1 MPVAHASVAES
12 NDLELQ
18 SMVFN
23 DDSNENVEENSSTGI
38 TAAYSLD
45 GHKQERQVD
54 DFSARIEMVTPPT
67 SEFESGIDNEQC
79 RDDTEDFFVAD
90 DSIAGAHEREWQV
103 DDCSTMTKETN
114 ATSVM
119 TRDSKV
125 ASTEFVAN
133 VSKTVMS
140 GVQPEP
146 EEPPPKEIISVDL
159 NVTIEMNS
167 DNKKLGK
174 KENATLLSRLI
185 KCFMM

>member
-1 MPVAHASVAES
+1 MI
-12 NDLELQ
+12 
-18 SMVFN
+18 
-23 DDSNENVEENSSTGI
+23 SNENVEENSSTGI

-54 DFSARIEMVTPPT
+54 DFSTRIEMVTPPT

-79 RDDTEDFFVAD
+79 QDDTEDFIVAD
-90 DSIAGAHEREWQV
+90 DSIAGVHKRECQV

-114 ATSVM
+114 TTSVM

-125 ASTEFVAN
+125 TSTEFVAN
-133 VSKTVMS
+133 VSKMVMS

-146 EEPPPKEIISVDL
+146 AEPPPKEIISVDL